1 MPMKNLQPPPRV
13 FCLGLDG
20 GTWTVLQPLLQAGHL
35 PNLLALAND
44 GLSGVLH
51 STIPP
56 ITPAAWSTFMTGC
69 NPGKHGIFDFQG
81 YDRRS
86 NQAYL
91 VNATS
96 LRVPTLWQ
104 LLSQHGKRVAVVDL
118 PVTYPPPAV
127 NGVIVSGLMTPS
139 RESTFTHPATLL
151 AELEAQLGYE
161 WPLLKEEDE
170 SGRLHADFSAF
181 LKKMRLFLDSRVQAM
196 LYLLRRAPWDFAFLQ
211 LQCVDFLQ
219 HALWPH
225 LEAGHPDF
233 QRGRQ
238 QRILREFFAP
248 LDQAVGELVAAARA
262 SMGEQTLMLVL
273 SDHGFQRH
281 RVRAELNHWLH
292 ANGFLVPQTEAP
304 SRWMRHAGLIRRLDV
319 LQLRK
324 RLLPKSRRQ
333 ALGTRLR
340 LHSIDHQR
348 SLAYAV
354 SSFWGYLYLGPGAS
368 VSQVADLIEK
378 LYAWRDPATQQPV
391 VRKVFRRE
399 EIFSGPACER
409 LPDLIVEPAPG
420 CTFSSKT
427 FFQNGTLLAPVT
439 PEDFHAGTHES
450 RGIFVLNGAG
460 VVQGAPGQ
468 SHEAALQDVMP
479 TLLHWLGLPVPA
491 HCDGRVRSEW
501 FDRPA
506 VAIAYHQ
513 PAAAVQE
520 EVAFSDE
527 EERELQRRLQTL
539 GYM

>member
-1 MPMKNLQPPPRV
+1 MKNLQPPPRV

-20 GTWTVLQPLLQAGHL
+20 GTWTVLEPLLAAGHL
-35 PNLLALAND
+35 PKVQGLMQS

-86 NQAYL
+86 HQAYL

-104 LLSQHGKRVAVVDL
+104 LLSQHDKRVAVVDL
-118 PVTYPPPAV
+118 PVTYPPPAI

-139 RESTFTHPATLL
+139 RASTFTHPAALL
-151 AELEAQLGYE
+151 AELEARLGYE
-161 WPLLKEEDE
+161 WPLLQEEDE
-170 SGRLHADFSAF
+170 NGRLHADFNAF

-196 LYLLRRAPWDFAFLQ
+196 LYLLQRERWDFAMLQ

-225 LEAGHPDF
+225 LEAAHPNF
-233 QRGRQ
+233 QRERQ
-238 QRILREFFAP
+238 QRIIRDFFAP

-262 SMGEQTLMLVL
+262 SMGEQTLVLVL

-281 RVRAELNHWLH
+281 SVRAELNHWLH
-292 ANGFLVPQTEAP
+292 ANGFLVPQAEAP
-304 SRWMRHAGLIRRLDV
+304 SHWMRHAGLIRRLDV

-340 LHSIDHQR
+340 LHSVDHQR

-354 SSFWGYLYLGPGAS
+354 SSFWGYLYLGPSATAAQIAS
-368 VSQVADLIEK
+368 LIEK
-378 LYAWRDPATQQPV
+378 LREWRDPPTQQPIV
-391 VRKVFRRE
+391 QRVHRRDD
-399 EIFSGPACER
+399 IYYGAARER

-420 CTFSSKT
+420 YTFSSKT
-427 FFQNGTLLAPVT
+427 FFQNGRLLEPVAPD
-439 PEDFHAGTHES
+439 DFHVGTHES
-450 RGIFVLNGAG
+450 RGIFILNGAG
-460 VVQGAPGQ
+460 VRPGAPGQ

-479 TLLHWLGLPVPA
+479 TLLHWLDLPVPA

-506 VAIAYHQ
+506 AAIAYHQ
-513 PAAAVQE
+513 SAATVQE